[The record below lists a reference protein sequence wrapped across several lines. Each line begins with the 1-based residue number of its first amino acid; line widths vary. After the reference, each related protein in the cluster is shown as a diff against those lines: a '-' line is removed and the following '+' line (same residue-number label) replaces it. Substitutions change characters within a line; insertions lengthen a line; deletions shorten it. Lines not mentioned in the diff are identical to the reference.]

1 MSLRFLVDAQLPP
14 TLALRLSALG
24 HEARHVNRI
33 GLGEATDGAIWSHAA
48 KRGAVLVTKDED
60 FVALARR
67 DPGGPAVIWVRIG
80 NTTNDALW
88 RALEPVF
95 PQIVSALER
104 GERII
109 ELV

>member
-1 MSLRFLVDAQLPP
+1 MRFIVDAQLPP
-14 TLALRLSALG
+14 ALAQRLSALG

-33 GLGEATDGAIWSHAA
+33 GHGAATDETIWAEA
-48 KRGAVLVTKDED
+48 GNRGAALITKDED
-60 FVALARR
+60 FVALARH

-80 NTTNDALW
+80 NTTNEALW
-88 RALEPVF
+88 RAFEPAL
-95 PQIVSALER
+95 PEILSALQR